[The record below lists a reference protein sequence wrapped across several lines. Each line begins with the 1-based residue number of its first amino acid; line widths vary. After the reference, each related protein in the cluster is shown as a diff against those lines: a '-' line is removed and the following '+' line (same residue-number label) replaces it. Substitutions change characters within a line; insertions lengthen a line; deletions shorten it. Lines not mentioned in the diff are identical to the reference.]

1 MTTFT
6 PQEEKVYAAL
16 SKILT
21 NEFDI
26 PAEKIRPEARLYED
40 FDIDSID
47 AVDMIVQLKPYLG
60 NRTVKPEAFKAVRTL
75 GDVVSVIAKIME
87 EPDPAALHTVV
98 SLSHGP
104 AAQGGSARGVWNC
117 SRPLSL
123 LGLVRS
129 LALGT
134 GSGCCWPCRSH
145 FLPRFSDKVAGGLDP
160 LGHRGLSMRSSCI
173 LRTGR
178 THAVISSPCQCLSSL
193 GLRHN
198 ASPQSNA
205 HGRTFRPDERFCAA
219 A

>member
-26 PAEKIRPEARLYED
+26 PAEKIRPEARLCED

-87 EPDPAALHTVV
+87 NPILPPDTQLSASAMALPLKAVLRAAFGTVLV
-98 SLSHGP
+98 LYPFWAWYGLSHWGP
-104 AAQGGSARGVWNC
+104 AAVAA
-117 SRPLSL
+117 
-123 LGLVRS
+123 GLAAVTFCR
-129 LALGT
+129 ALVT
-134 GSGCCWPCRSH
+134 R
-145 FLPRFSDKVAGGLDP
+145 
-160 LGHRGLSMRSSCI
+160 
-173 LRTGR
+173 
-178 THAVISSPCQCLSSL
+178 
-193 GLRHN
+193 
-198 ASPQSNA
+198 
-205 HGRTFRPDERFCAA
+205 
-219 A
+219 